1 MFYAASTGGFYSAEV
16 HGTNMPNDAVAIE
29 PADYEALLQALALG
43 AVIETNAS
51 GAPVA
56 VFPPPPDQATLLAN
70 LRAHKSIT
78 RVEFCKALKTLG
90 VMTAAEAIAAARGEW
105 PDAFAAALSIMP
117 GIDPT
122 DAQIE
127 WAGTATIHRLYPLFV
142 ELLNWHG
149 AAAGLTAA
157 QSEALGDQIF
167 GITAPTP

>member
-1 MFYAASTGGFYSAEV
+1 MFFSASTGGFYTAEV
-16 HGTNMPNDAVAIE
+16 HGSNMPNDALAITTG
-29 PADYEALLQALALG
+29 DYEALLQAQALG
-43 AVIETNAS
+43 AEIKAGAN

-56 VFPPPPDQATLLAN
+56 VFPPPPDPAAQLAS
-70 LRAHKSIT
+70 LRARTSIT
-78 RVEFCKALKTLG
+78 RVQFCKALKTLG
-90 VMTAAEAIAAARGEW
+90 VMTAAEAIAAAKGEW
-105 PDAFAAALSIMP
+105 PPAFAAALSIMP

-149 AAAGLTAA
+149 AAAGLTPA
-157 QSEALGDQIF
+157 QAEALGDQIF